1 MKVTE
6 SGKSIKLEI
15 SDVLEQNA
23 SLKDVMDE
31 LEKISN
37 ANISTFDII
46 VVPSLPNAVKEGQ
59 VVVISNISCNNIILD
74 YKEPTTMQEGDV
86 FLQYYNRDTELLRS
100 KGDID
105 VYLNI
110 FKAKQYVNKSLNY
123 VDTYIGK
130 NGVWV
135 GMNETILFE
144 KGIHNSILGNLDTS
158 IGVYKARASIEGN
171 NIKIMYN
178 TASNG
183 SGIAY
188 DNKIDVT
195 PYSKLKITTSF
206 TGADSENYSEVSIG
220 LFKTIDVGYSKA
232 TLIAGLK
239 GKTQNTMQEFIID
252 ISNVNGEYY
261 FGVEIYF
268 GLKTILISKISLEY

>member
-110 FKAKQYVNKSLNY
+110 ITHFLRSFFYVY
-123 VDTYIGK
+123 VLYHIFQLLHS
-130 NGVWV
+130 V
-135 GMNETILFE
+135 L
-144 KGIHNSILGNLDTS
+144 
-158 IGVYKARASIEGN
+158 
-171 NIKIMYN
+171 
-178 TASNG
+178 
-183 SGIAY
+183 
-188 DNKIDVT
+188 
-195 PYSKLKITTSF
+195 
-206 TGADSENYSEVSIG
+206 
-220 LFKTIDVGYSKA
+220 
-232 TLIAGLK
+232 
-239 GKTQNTMQEFIID
+239 
-252 ISNVNGEYY
+252 
-261 FGVEIYF
+261 
-268 GLKTILISKISLEY
+268 